1 MKVLFD
7 NGIRFYSMENTTFG
21 YNHNLCSSTGKNNN
35 KKTLYCFSYLME
47 NDDEANVYIDLFLN
61 LMKRVE
67 MLAEDQTASISQGGP
82 RTPQ

>member
-1 MKVLFD
+1 MEL
-7 NGIRFYSMENTTFG
+7 RFIAWKILRLDIITISVAQQE
-21 YNHNLCSSTGKNNN
+21 KNNN